1 MGDAQHL
8 CYPHSVHSSQGE
20 RRENEEWER
29 EKKGH
34 GREGER
40 ERERE
45 REEVVGGRRSRMERT
60 EKRRGAKGV
69 IERKG

>member
-1 MGDAQHL
+1 MGE
-8 CYPHSVHSSQGE
+8 GE
-20 RRENEEWER
+20 ERTWE
-29 EKKGH
+29 G
-34 GREGER
+34 GGER